1 VSSRDGHGAFITRAD
16 RLTRNVEVVS
26 LRMDVP
32 KRDLPPDRV
41 LQKGGNEFLINDSSY
56 NLTGT

>member
-1 VSSRDGHGAFITRAD
+1 VSSRDGRGAFIRRAD

-26 LRMDVP
+26 LRMDIP
-32 KRDLPPDRV
+32 KTDRPPDRV
-41 LQKGGNEFLINDSSY
+41 PQKGGNEFLINDSSY